1 MNRPMNTCKFSFM
14 KYIRVM
20 MLALLPLWCDG
31 VVGQTFEG
39 VLLPNGKIYE
49 NYVTDIEGLS
59 TCTLNIDKES
69 VETDLKSINGTEN
82 GIEKFYI
89 RWYIQDSNGNYYPN
103 IADYSWNLSSTKK
116 WCLSFTNAS
125 QIYSQEAGYYYYSG
139 SQNWTN
145 GDITSYLTTVVSLY
159 VAYGAETI
167 FDSFLGY
174 SIVCVITD
182 DLGDGISGSTITS
195 EPDYK
200 IKYVFH
206 IGEPPFYNVPS
217 LTPIEITPS
226 YTYSALTAQPK
237 INVDLSAQ
245 QSEGVNYVR
254 WYLTKDGSEVSTD
267 EWRLSKDGVTYQT
280 YQNSRYFYTTTART
294 DLLELTVTPPAGV
307 KLADYQLV
315 CLVSDNDDT
324 KAVATDGTLDTD
336 GEALTTEPTID
347 AQYVVSFE
355 EIPFENVASVT
366 PHTHTVD
373 YSDYT
378 PQPLS
383 VDLTTINNSQGAPL
397 YARVGLQSVS
407 DDSFVSMDG
416 WTITSGGSLVQDGTY
431 GNTFYYNESE
441 ATADLLTW
449 KIQAPDGISID
460 DYRLVVWVA
469 TTTAGNGIEDGVL
482 ITEPAIENKYTI
494 SFNKVAF
501 ENTASISEIKKPQ
514 AVNIYEALTDG
525 TSLPLMLEMDDA
537 PCYVRWYW
545 ASDDD
550 GNTMIDASGWSLQTQ
565 GGGSFT
571 TYNAISYYSFS
582 NTALDDLKSLTV
594 TPPSGSTLKHL
605 VDNNWK
611 LVALVST
618 STNGSETEM
627 VNEITHLIKEP
638 TIQTKYVISFEYND
652 PRFDGTLAT
661 DKDGVETV
669 VKEVPVPITEGQT
682 SVTLEELRNDWYN
695 CTKNTGLRALFDFF
709 GTHDN
714 QGNTPKYRRVYV
726 RNKQTQEMLTNQN
739 DWIGFYNFNGNTSE
753 SMVFT
758 TDEGEFWTRTD
769 SYAQSRSSDYEW
781 FNDSRWESVLRTII
795 TVPSGSGLTLEDI
808 EVVFILSN
816 EDARVEDT
824 STRTITQGPATH
836 QVEYYF
842 TFDDGVTTFPG
853 SAKADAID
861 ETFTEQLT
869 ADEVTSSYAIS
880 LSSKL
885 DDAATTKLANTVY
898 FRWEVTDA
906 DGNVVTDEVVNVAM
920 NGSIADD
927 NLHTFTQYGKVWYAG
942 YTDPAAAF
950 NTEYLN
956 VTLTPATGKKLT
968 DYTYTCYMATDLTN
982 AVQDGEGEFIE
993 EPDYDARYVLKLEQ
1007 YPFEN
1012 VPEGITGYPGSKSI
1026 NWLTTQPMA
1035 ISLADYCTAD
1045 GGQAAITYVR
1055 YLLTDKS
1062 GNEVP
1067 WNNAG
1072 VTLTAPDGHTFT
1084 AQGNSQYIY
1093 QPVATSDLLTV
1104 NLQATTL
1111 ANLQNYNLKAY
1122 VSTQVADITTTQR
1135 EPEIEAVYTVSF
1147 DVVTFENTVSATE
1160 YKTINIYD
1168 ELTYEDISVDLGGE
1182 APTYVRW
1189 SWDGNNVASTDWT
1202 FANADV
1208 AFTDYNGTKYCYA
1221 GTTANEELNQL
1232 TITPPAGTDA
1242 KTLPLTGLK
1251 LIALVS
1257 TKTENDGAQTENGEL
1272 IKEPFI
1278 DTKYIISFET
1288 VGFEGSVANAHSLSE
1303 TVRLEDAS
1311 MSSVTLSLP
1320 LSSVQGYMNKEE
1332 SSFYIRY
1339 YLTDKTGNRIALPDG
1354 VTITPKDIT
1363 LTSNDYGH
1371 YWYSSTGIG
1380 AVTDLEVTV
1389 ADANGTTDLRNY
1401 NVVAVMSSNAPLQV
1415 EADGTVTYEPR
1426 EMEVVY
1432 TFELKKPVDNSFDGA
1447 CTGDTIYVT
1456 KKIEEGETT
1465 VTLTD
1470 VRDDWDKLEDLFE
1483 PNSKYVTNVQVDGKK
1498 VPRYRRVYVR
1508 HKKTK
1513 ESLNWIVHTDGEH
1526 FNVSDYGHIW
1536 TAKYDLLKYL
1546 YSDYYCW
1553 FDPTTSKFLT
1563 TTIKVPDGSSLSLL
1577 DVEVVFILAQG
1588 DAREEDTEDTWTITK
1603 GPEEHE
1609 VEYIFRFTD
1618 GIDRFSGSEAT
1629 DAIKKSFRREL
1640 EEDESGVYDKTEQL
1654 NLSEDMS
1661 DDMSAEYK
1669 AKLSGAETVY
1679 LRWYVTDKSGNI
1691 LSPDA
1696 SPVSLALSEN
1706 DKLHQTEYGYI
1717 WYSGYDGEGTFS
1729 TDLLNV
1735 TATASANVN
1744 LYDYNVVCVMTTD
1757 VSDAIMEGGEFV
1769 KESSWEARYTY
1780 TFTRAFAGELADD
1793 AKTIYKTLVVADDA
1807 TSVKVPLSKRIDE
1820 IRSYFGMKSYDE
1832 LNNNFHIRWAL
1843 LDNGGNEV
1851 YTQGQLTNSDYHEND
1866 YGIYWNTKANKN
1878 SKTFPEYG
1886 LPDWFDATYTLLDG
1900 AAWSDYKLVIYMTDD
1915 NEETDGVR
1923 TETYIENSSEKTRL
1937 IHEPNHLELR
1947 YIIDFQTVSEVRN
1960 RFVHYKGY
1968 TNSDFTSVAGS
1979 PTTDNVAFNAQT
1991 GEYETVAKDIRQQTH
2006 EWTYEIYIKPGA
2018 TKNLVLPILS
2028 GNNMEP
2034 QAYFRWYDWN
2044 TDQGS
2049 TTVSGNSGTLLSS
2062 IYTENRG
2069 LFGICLGGA
2078 SMTTSNSTGT
2088 IPTHENVG
2096 VVFKAPETEWSEPIV
2111 IACDISKYG
2120 DGMDLSETYLV
2131 HEPTLSYRYKYIIR
2145 PAKVIAEAIK
2155 KGVEDPN
2162 DNLLEN
2168 HGDVTVGI
2176 NVAMN
2181 SNDDNA
2187 PKASLRLNLSDVGN
2201 YYFYPYTLTYDDDG
2215 NRVETWGKDLLAASK
2230 IFWRVYDSSG
2240 EYYLEMG
2247 DEKYMKN
2254 GLFYG
2259 LRHVDV
2265 NGAIFVNRKD
2275 PTNQSLMKKI
2285 NINIGD
2291 PFYVFAYASD
2301 ATKANSCPIARFNCR
2316 FSENY
2321 PIAVDD
2327 VVANTEYRTR
2337 TVNYL
2342 DQHYSRVGL
2351 ISFDVEEGGTLALPT
2366 FPLDNM
2372 NPMPFKWSRS
2382 HYGYCYPEL
2391 YSYLVGNAYTY
2402 YGLSPI
2408 HGDYTLIKSM
2418 NLDDVSEKGSG
2429 DGYLKYWWRTDKT
2442 LRDLTHRYSAGSQ
2455 NGYFLYVDASE
2466 ESRPIANVA
2475 FEGEMCVGSTLV
2487 LSAMVA
2493 DMTYGNENPQLIFK
2507 LYGIKTDVDGNETER
2522 KLVHSFATCDFETVG
2537 ASDYGVWY
2545 QVYAKVTLQNN
2556 SGADQYRQ
2564 FIVSI
2569 DNYCASTDGADYAI
2583 DDIRIYAQNSKV
2595 EVKQGSVLCSGTG
2608 QGTKA
2613 DIMIPHE
2620 TLLAMMPSADATN
2633 YPMPVYY
2640 RICTEDGEVVKGI
2653 YGDEAAEE
2661 YGQVDF
2667 RYYFYDAASSDENEK
2682 AIGEGETTEWLS
2694 HHYRKDAE
2702 GKRYFVVNEADQKF
2716 ALKEGEKYYV
2726 SLAVP
2731 KYNAEDEIYELDD
2744 YTWGSP
2750 QDPCSM
2756 YSDVFQP
2763 LSQSLNLMV
2772 GTNGIN
2778 RINVDCHLTKTSD
2791 DFSITGALQLPDSET
2806 GELVSIDNPALCSF
2820 DWIVENVDDATIF
2833 TNALRSAL
2841 VSFRSE
2847 YRELLDADDNLQ
2859 YTAEGNII
2867 YHTALPETRPADDA
2881 EGFNGK
2887 EYDLLKAA
2895 IDAGKL
2901 YIVGSSTLKGPV
2913 YKVGNTYRII
2923 AVPLEEEIVYHG
2935 TRYEVCPEP
2944 MEVTVEA
2951 RLNGPELDL
2960 GFKEVDYEGVGL
2972 TYGADGLRVGLKQL
2986 EKMQQEEIPL
2996 HLPISKYK
3004 QLQVVDGKEEYVE
3017 YDTYDLILDEF
3028 DVIVW
3033 DSNDPTWAPYL
3044 CKEKDLYGSEVE
3056 IYCLGGEK
3064 SHEISNKNQS
3074 VELLLHSKFTKKKLV
3089 SGQETVGDEVYEGHK
3104 VEHTETSDKI
3114 KYHEGYWYKVKFR
3127 YSTRDDAEGNQ
3138 ILGRCYGE
3146 SYITIKVVPEYATW
3160 GEGLPNNS
3168 NWLNDGNWR
3177 RSSKAEL
3184 YKEVVNSNDYP
3195 VYDESTGLSNDKGFV
3210 PMSFTYVTILGG
3222 MPTPYPYLSQLQ
3234 TNKFTGLIT
3243 EETLTNGDLS
3253 PATTLI
3259 QYDLMVTDKPG
3270 VCLYDASKTN
3280 VYECERFYGNVCKDI
3295 YFKPRA
3301 QLRNQHYLTYTK
3313 AWVDVELLPGQ
3324 WTMLAAPL
3332 MKVHAG
3338 NFYVPTVEGTLYGRQ
3353 ETEAFQPIEFDAAL
3367 NSRNA
3372 YPFYQRSWDK
3382 KESKVVTTPDDIRGE
3397 SDTEGEHWY
3406 DAFVSYNPWTKN
3418 DVKVECLQWSHAYN
3432 DMQEHYEPGKGFSI
3446 KAHHKDDAPTPLIR
3460 LPKADDA
3467 YTYYNY
3473 KDEAN
3478 PEYEVKI
3485 DTIGQHRLAV
3495 DGVVTGMLAV
3505 PLTSNET
3512 EANGYYLVGNPYMAR
3527 LDMELFFS
3535 YNPQLVKT
3543 YWVVTGN
3550 EVDYRP
3556 KEGSTSL
3563 GIIGP
3568 MQSFFVKV
3576 AEGKSV
3582 SQVIF
3587 SPDMQASNMKQD
3599 VVTVT
3604 DETMTT
3610 RLTFATRAAHAPM
3623 ASSTQVVLDAGA
3635 DDSFV
3640 EEEDVETLLDSN
3652 LSDVPVVYTV
3662 AGTQAAMVNRLSD
3675 LTLLPLGVFG
3685 KEGTTE
3691 TVTVNGADGFEQ
3703 PVYLFDAVTRAQML
3717 LEEGTELTLAV
3728 GEHGRYFLTTKK
3740 IEEDGGEKNGAAV
3753 IYSYSMKKG
3762 ELIVATM
3769 PDNHLA
3775 EVQVYDANGNIWLS
3789 DHAIDNSVVRYAL
3802 PTGIYV
3808 VKATS
3813 TCAAKTSTMK
3823 VIVR

>member
-1 MNRPMNTCKFSFM
+1 MNRSMNTCKFSFM

-20 MLALLPLWCDG
+20 MLALLTFWCDG
-31 VVGQTFEG
+31 VVGQTFDG
-39 VLLPNGKIYE
+39 VLLPNGKVYE
-49 NYVTDIEGLS
+49 KYVTDIEGLS

-69 VETDLKSINGTEN
+69 VEADLKSINGTEN

-89 RWYIQDSNGNYYPN
+89 RWYIQDSNGDYYPN

-139 SQNWTN
+139 YHNWTN

-159 VAYGAETI
+159 VAYGVETI

-206 IGEPPFYNVPS
+206 IGDDPFENTSSISQTLKQTETFYEVSSPAS
-217 LTPIEITPS
+217 ASITLNDATAPS
-226 YTYSALTAQPK
+226 Y
-237 INVDLSAQ
+237 I
-245 QSEGVNYVR
+245 R
-254 WYLTKDGSEVSTD
+254 WYFADASGNAVANPGFT
-267 EWRLSKDGVTYQT
+267 LSNEGYTYTSQG
-280 YQNSRYFYTTTART
+280 NSIYYGGTTTEPNAE
-294 DLLELTVTPPAGV
+294 LLNMTVTPQSG
-307 KLADYQLV
+307 K
-315 CLVSDNDDT
+315 SWN
-324 KAVATDGTLDTD
+324 
-336 GEALTTEPTID
+336 
-347 AQYVVSFE
+347 
-355 EIPFENVASVT
+355 
-366 PHTHTVD
+366 
-373 YSDYT
+373 
-378 PQPLS
+378 
-383 VDLTTINNSQGAPL
+383 DLT
-397 YARVGLQSVS
+397 
-407 DDSFVSMDG
+407 
-416 WTITSGGSLVQDGTY
+416 
-431 GNTFYYNESE
+431 
-441 ATADLLTW
+441 
-449 KIQAPDGISID
+449 
-460 DYRLVVWVA
+460 
-469 TTTAGNGIEDGVL
+469 
-482 ITEPAIENKYTI
+482 
-494 SFNKVAF
+494 
-501 ENTASISEIKKPQ
+501 
-514 AVNIYEALTDG
+514 
-525 TSLPLMLEMDDA
+525 
-537 PCYVRWYW
+537 
-545 ASDDD
+545 
-550 GNTMIDASGWSLQTQ
+550 
-565 GGGSFT
+565 
-571 TYNAISYYSFS
+571 SY
-582 NTALDDLKSLTV
+582 
-594 TPPSGSTLKHL
+594 
-605 VDNNWK
+605 K
-611 LVALVST
+611 LVALLS
-618 STNGSETEM
+618 
-627 VNEITHLIKEP
+627 NE
-638 TIQTKYVISFEYND
+638 V
-652 PRFDGTLAT
+652 G
-661 DKDGVETV
+661 
-669 VKEVPVPITEGQT
+669 
-682 SVTLEELRNDWYN
+682 
-695 CTKNTGLRALFDFF
+695 
-709 GTHDN
+709 
-714 QGNTPKYRRVYV
+714 
-726 RNKQTQEMLTNQN
+726 
-739 DWIGFYNFNGNTSE
+739 
-753 SMVFT
+753 T
-758 TDEGEFWTRTD
+758 TDENGTLTQEPLIATKYEISF
-769 SYAQSRSSDYEW
+769 DYVT
-781 FNDSRWESVLRTII
+781 FASALPSNQHTI
-795 TVPSGSGLTLEDI
+795 DI
-808 EVVFILSN
+808 
-816 EDARVEDT
+816 
-824 STRTITQGPATH
+824 
-836 QVEYYF
+836 
-842 TFDDGVTTFPG
+842 
-853 SAKADAID
+853 
-861 ETFTEQLT
+861 
-869 ADEVTSSYAIS
+869 
-880 LSSKL
+880 
-885 DDAATTKLANTVY
+885 
-898 FRWEVTDA
+898 EVTDA
-906 DGNVVTDEVVNVAM
+906 NAQTATIALSEQWEQIKSDLGAETVTYMKYYWLDGNNSVVQTGSLTGNISFSEHPLAGMHWLKSGEFSTDM
-920 NGSIADD
+920 LD
-927 NLHTFTQYGKVWYAG
+927 FTAS
-942 YTDPAAAF
+942 
-950 NTEYLN
+950 
-956 VTLTPATGKKLT
+956 VTSGVIT
-968 DYTYTCYMATDLTN
+968 DYKLVILLSDEAATYSGTDW
-982 AVQDGEGEFIE
+982 VK
-993 EPDYDARYVLKLEQ
+993 EP
-1007 YPFEN
+1007 
-1012 VPEGITGYPGSKSI
+1012 
-1026 NWLTTQPMA
+1026 
-1035 ISLADYCTAD
+1035 
-1045 GGQAAITYVR
+1045 
-1055 YLLTDKS
+1055 
-1062 GNEVP
+1062 
-1067 WNNAG
+1067 
-1072 VTLTAPDGHTFT
+1072 TL
-1084 AQGNSQYIY
+1084 QSM
-1093 QPVATSDLLTV
+1093 
-1104 NLQATTL
+1104 
-1111 ANLQNYNLKAY
+1111 
-1122 VSTQVADITTTQR
+1122 
-1135 EPEIEAVYTVSF
+1135 YTVSF
-1147 DVVTFENTVSATE
+1147 SVMSFENTVSATE
-1160 YKTINIYD
+1160 YKTIDIY
-1168 ELTYEDISVDLGGE
+1168 EEQTYENISVDLGGT

-1189 SWDGNNVASTDWT
+1189 YWLGDGNNVATTDWT
-1202 FANADV
+1202 FANAAV
-1208 AFTDYNGTKYCYA
+1208 AFTDYNGTKYHYA
-1221 GTTANEELNQL
+1221 GTTANEELNKL
-1232 TITPPAGTDA
+1232 TITPPVGIDA
-1242 KTLPLTGLK
+1242 KTLPLTELK

-1288 VGFEGSVANAHSLSE
+1288 IGFEGSVANAHSLSE
-1303 TVRLEDAS
+1303 TIRLADAS

-1320 LSSVQGYMNKEE
+1320 LSSVAESMADEA

-1339 YLTDKTGNRIALPDG
+1339 YLTDKTGNRVALPNG
-1354 VTITPKDIT
+1354 VTITPTDNSIA

-1380 AVTDLEVTV
+1380 SITELEVTV
-1389 ADANGTTDLRNY
+1389 ADANGTVDLRNY

-1415 EADGTVTYEPR
+1415 TDGTVTYEPR

-1432 TFELKKPVDNSFDGA
+1432 TYELKKPVDNRFDGA

-1456 KKIEEGETT
+1456 KKIDEGETT
-1465 VTLTD
+1465 ITLTD
-1470 VRDDWDKLEDLFE
+1470 VRDDWDKLKDLFK
-1483 PNSKYVTNVQVDGKK
+1483 PNSNYVTNTEVDGKN

-1513 ESLNWIVHTDGEH
+1513 ESLNWVVHTDGEH

-1536 TAKYDLLKYL
+1536 TAKYDVEVYP
-1546 YSDYYCW
+1546 YANYYCW
-1553 FDPTTSKFLT
+1553 FEPATSKFLT

-1588 DAREEDTEDTWTITK
+1588 DAREESTDTWTITK

-1618 GIDRFSGSEAT
+1618 GVDRFSGTAAT
-1629 DAIKKSFRREL
+1629 DAIDKSFPREL
-1640 EEDESGVYDKTEQL
+1640 EEDENGVYEKTAQL

-1661 DDMSAEYK
+1661 DEYK
-1669 AKLSGAETVY
+1669 AKLTGAETVY

-1696 SPVSLALSEN
+1696 SPVSLALPELALPEN

-1735 TATASANVN
+1735 TATASDNVN
-1744 LYDYNVVCVMTTD
+1744 LYDYNVVCVMTTN
-1757 VSDAIMEGGEFV
+1757 VSDATIENGEFT
-1769 KESSWEARYTY
+1769 KESTWEARYTY
-1780 TFTRAFAGELADD
+1780 VFTRAFAGELAED

-1807 TSVKVPLSKRIDE
+1807 PSVNVPLSKRIVE
-1820 IRSYFGMKSYDE
+1820 IASFFGGSIAD
-1832 LNNNFHIRWAL
+1832 LNTNFHIRWAL
-1843 LDNGGNEV
+1843 LDTDGNEV
-1851 YTQGQLTNSDYHEND
+1851 YTQGQLTNNNYNEND

-1878 SKTFPEYG
+1878 SNTFYND
-1886 LPDWFDATYTLLDG
+1886 LLSVWLDATYTLLDG
-1900 AAWSDYKLVIYMTDD
+1900 VAWNDYKLVIYMTDD

-1923 TETYIENSSEKTRL
+1923 TETYIENSTEKTRL
-1937 IHEPNHLELR
+1937 VHEPNHLELR
-1947 YIIDFQTVSEVRN
+1947 YIIDFQTVSEVQS

-1979 PTTDNVAFNAQT
+1979 PTTNNVAFNAQT
-1991 GEYETVAKDIRQQTH
+1991 GEYETVSKDIRQQTH

-2018 TKNLVLPILS
+2018 SKELVLPILNS
-2028 GNNMEP
+2028 DPMEP

-2049 TTVSGNSGTLLSS
+2049 STVSEKSESLLSS
-2062 IYTENRG
+2062 IYSENRG

-2078 SMTTSNSTGT
+2078 PMSISNTTGT
-2088 IPTHENVG
+2088 APTNVNVG
-2096 VVFKAPETEWSEPIV
+2096 VTFTAPSAEWNEPIV

-2145 PAKVIAEAIK
+2145 PARMIADAIK
-2155 KGVEDPN
+2155 EGVNDPN

-2168 HGDVTVGI
+2168 HGDVTIGI
-2176 NVAMN
+2176 
-2181 SNDDNA
+2181 SGKDS
-2187 PKASLRLNLSDVGN
+2187 KASLRLNLSNVDN
-2201 YYFYPYTLTYDDDG
+2201 YYFYPYTLSFDDAG
-2215 NRVETWGKDLLAASK
+2215 NRVESWSDDFVQATKV
-2230 IFWRVYDSSG
+2230 FWRVYDASG
-2240 EYYLEMG
+2240 LYYMDMG
-2247 DEKYMKN
+2247 NNLVLDN
-2254 GLFYG
+2254 GLF
-2259 LRHVDV
+2259 
-2265 NGAIFVNRKD
+2265 FVLSQ
-2275 PTNQSLMKKI
+2275 T
-2285 NINIGD
+2285 NINGTYRYKYAPTDYTLNKDIQFNIGE

-2301 ATKANSCPIARFNCR
+2301 GTNSCPIARFNCR

-2321 PIAVDD
+2321 PIAADD

-2351 ISFDVEEGGTLALPT
+2351 ISFDVEEGGTLSLPT

-2372 NPMPFKWSRS
+2372 NPMPFKWNRS
-2382 HYGYCYPEL
+2382 HYGYCYSGL
-2391 YSYLVGNAYTY
+2391 YPYLVGNAQRY

-2418 NLDDVSEKGSG
+2418 NLDGVSEDKSG
-2429 DGYLKYWWRTDKT
+2429 DGYLKYWWKSDKT
-2442 LRDLTHRYSAGSQ
+2442 LRDLTYRYSAGAQ
-2455 NGYFLYVDASE
+2455 NGYFIYVDASE

-2493 DMTYGNENPQLIFK
+2493 DMTSGNEKPQLIFK

-2522 KLVHSFATCDFETVG
+2522 KLVHSFATCDFSTVG

-2556 SGADQYRQ
+2556 SGVDQYRH

-2569 DNYCASTDGADYAI
+2569 DNYCANTNGADYAI

-2608 QGTKA
+2608 QGTMA

-2653 YGDEAAEE
+2653 YGDGAAEE

-2682 AIGEGETTEWLS
+2682 AIGEGETTEWLT

-2702 GKRYFVVNEADQKF
+2702 GKRYFVVNEADQEF

-2778 RINVDCHLTKTSD
+2778 RINVDCHLTQTSD
-2791 DFSITGALQLPDSET
+2791 DFSITGALQLPDPAT

-2847 YRELLDADDNLQ
+2847 YRELLDADSNPQ
-2859 YTAEGNII
+2859 QTTEGNII

-2881 EGFNGK
+2881 EGFNGL

-2901 YIVGSSTLKGPV
+2901 YIVGSSTLQGPV

-2923 AVPLEEEIVYHG
+2923 AVPLEEEIVYYG

-2972 TYGADGLRVGLKQL
+2972 TYGAEGLRIGLNQL
-2986 EKMQQEEIPL
+2986 EKMQQEQIPL

-3074 VELLLHSKFTKKKLV
+3074 VELLLHPHFTKKKLEV
-3089 SGQETVGDEVYEGHK
+3089 YQETVGDEVSEGHR
-3104 VEHTETSDKI
+3104 VAHTETDEKI
-3114 KYHEGYWYKVKFR
+3114 EYHEGYWYKVKFR
-3127 YSTRDDAEGNQ
+3127 YSTRDDAEGNP

-3168 NWLNDGNWR
+3168 NWLNDENWR
-3177 RSSKAEL
+3177 RSTRNEL
-3184 YKEVVNSNDYP
+3184 YRIETADDKDRYP
-3195 VYDESTGLSNDKGFV
+3195 IYGEDEGLEMLSNDKGFV
-3210 PMSFTYVTILGG
+3210 PMSFTNVTILGG

-3253 PATTLI
+3253 PATNLI

-3280 VYECERFYGNVCKDI
+3280 VYECERFYGNICKDI

-3324 WTMLAAPL
+3324 WTMMAAPL
-3332 MKVHAG
+3332 MKVYAG
-3338 NFYVPTVEGTLYGRQ
+3338 NFYVPAVEGALYGRQ
-3353 ETEAFQPIEFDAAL
+3353 ETEAFHPIGFDAAL

-3406 DAFVSYNPWTKN
+3406 DAFVSYSPWTKG

-3432 DMQEHYEPGKGFSI
+3432 DVQEHYEPGKGFSI

-3460 LPKADDA
+3460 LPKADA
-3467 YTYYNY
+3467 SYTYYNY
-3473 KDEAN
+3473 KDEAE
-3478 PEYEVKI
+3478 PEYTVRI

-3495 DGVVTGMLAV
+3495 DGVATGMLAV

-3543 YWVVTGN
+3543 YWVVAGN
-3550 EVDYRP
+3550 EVDSRP
-3556 KEGSTSL
+3556 KEGTTSL

-3587 SPDMQASNMKQD
+3587 SPAMQASNMKQD
-3599 VVTVT
+3599 VMTVT
-3604 DETMTT
+3604 DETVTT
-3610 RLTFATRAAHAPM
+3610 RLTFTTRATSNAPM
-3623 ASSTQVVLDAGA
+3623 ASSTRVILSAEA
-3635 DDSFV
+3635 DNGFV
-3640 EEEDVETLLDSN
+3640 DEEDVETLLDSN
-3652 LSDVPVVYTV
+3652 LEDVPVVYTV
-3662 AGTQAAMVNRLSD
+3662 AGAQAAMVNRLND

-3685 KEGTTE
+3685 KEGE
-3691 TVTVNGADGFEQ
+3691 TVDVQVSGVDGFSQ
-3703 PVYLFDAVTRAQML
+3703 MLYFYDASTGRQTL
-3717 LEEGTELTLAV
+3717 LEEGTELALAV
-3728 GEHGRYFLTTKK
+3728 GEHGRYFITARA
-3740 IEEDGGEKNGAAV
+3740 IGDPAEDEAKGGTVRAYSLEQGRLVVAA
-3753 IYSYSMKKG
+3753 
-3762 ELIVATM
+3762 M
-3769 PDNHLA
+3769 PDDCLHR
-3775 EVQVYDANGNIWLS
+3775 VQVYATNGTLVT
-3789 DHAIDNSVVRYAL
+3789 DDVPAGSVVAEYAL
-3802 PTGIYV
+3802 SAGTYV
-3808 VKATS
+3808 VTVE
-3813 TCAAKTSTMK
+3813 TLNAAGRQQSLK
-3823 VIVR
+3823 VVVR